1 MTLLIY
7 YFDTYIGISNEKILL
22 ELHVNFVTKNL
33 HIFQNTLGVVNQKL
47 HQLQQLQQNE
57 LIDH

>member
-7 YFDTYIGISNEKILL
+7 YFDTYIGISSEKILL
-22 ELHVNFVTKNL
+22 ELHVNFVIKNL
-33 HIFQNTLGVVNQKL
+33 HIFQNALGVVNQKL

>member
-22 ELHVNFVTKNL
+22 ELYVNFVIKNL
-33 HIFQNTLGVVNQKL
+33 HIFQNALGVVNQKL

>member
-7 YFDTYIGISNEKILL
+7 YFDTYIGISSEKILL
-22 ELHVNFVTKNL
+22 ELHVNFVIKNL
-33 HIFQNTLGVVNQKL
+33 HIFQNALGVVNQKL
-47 HQLQQLQQNE
+47 NQLQQLQQNE

>member
-7 YFDTYIGISNEKILL
+7 YFDTYIVISNEKILL

-33 HIFQNTLGVVNQKL
+33 HIFQNTLGFVNQKL